1 MLKKTSDL
9 IKLNIHSNLIL
20 DKFNTRISILI
31 LLRKIILAMLAH
43 ASIREKE
50 IADTD
55 TKTKKVKLLL
65 FVDYSITYLKNLSVT
80 IENLL
85 QAIKSLSPELI

>member
-1 MLKKTSDL
+1 MFHPTDVEKTSDL

-20 DKFNTRISILI
+20 NKFNTRISILV
-31 LLRKIILAMLAH
+31 LLHKIILAMLAH
-43 ASIREKE
+43 AIIREKE
-50 IADTD
+50 TGGTD

-65 FVDYSITYLKNLSVT
+65 FVDYSITHLKNLSVT

-85 QAIKSLSPELI
+85 Q